1 MDFTWTIV
9 ALVVVMAIAWRF
21 LGSYM
26 VSVYEGR
33 TRWLSMVERPVYRII
48 GVDPEHEQSWQRYS
62 ASVIAFS
69 GVALL
74 VTYGIFRL
82 QGSLPFNP
90 QHLPGVTPA
99 LSWNTSVSFV
109 TNTNWQAYSGETT
122 MSYLSQM
129 GALAVQNFLSAAVGI
144 AAVTTR
150 LSPAARPRPRPE
162 SGNQRPSARR
172 SPWSGAVRSVPRS
185 AGAGPPPPAAGRGRA
200 VEAARL
206 PQRSRTAPRGRW

>member
-33 TRWLSMVERPVYRII
+33 TRWLSIVERPVYRII
-48 GVDPEHEQSWQRYS
+48 GVDPEREQSWQRYG

-74 VTYGIFRL
+74 VTYGIVRL

-90 QHLPGVTPA
+90 QHLSGVTPA
-99 LSWNTSVSFV
+99 LSWNTSTSC
-109 TNTNWQAYSGETT
+109 
-122 MSYLSQM
+122 
-129 GALAVQNFLSAAVGI
+129 
-144 AAVTTR
+144 
-150 LSPAARPRPRPE
+150 
-162 SGNQRPSARR
+162 
-172 SPWSGAVRSVPRS
+172 
-185 AGAGPPPPAAGRGRA
+185 PPAPNSSTGPNCGS
-200 VEAARL
+200 RL
-206 PQRSRTAPRGRW
+206 LPIMIS